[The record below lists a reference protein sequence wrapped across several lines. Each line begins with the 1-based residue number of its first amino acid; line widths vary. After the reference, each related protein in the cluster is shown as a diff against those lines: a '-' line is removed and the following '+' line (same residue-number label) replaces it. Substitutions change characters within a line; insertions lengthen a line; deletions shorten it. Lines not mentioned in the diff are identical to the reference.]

1 MHQAQS
7 SRHQKLKRHPINM
20 KLTYTIPSNDPSR
33 QKQLN
38 ENLNYPF
45 FVYGNRSIIKA
56 ISKLVWGHVR
66 VSLFLSSDM
75 VDTNS
80 DLYQSNSCT
89 RNFFSHQ
96 NFFTP
101 YTSIQN
107 HQYSHWK
114 LCG

>member
-1 MHQAQS
+1 MRQAQG

-56 ISKLVWGHVR
+56 ITNVWGHVM

-75 VDTNS
+75 VNTNS

-96 NFFTP
+96 NFVAPF
-101 YTSIQN
+101 TSIQN
-107 HQYSHWK
+107 HQYRY
-114 LCG
+114 